1 MFTRIGRFFRAVFNS
16 ILGEA
21 ENQVPLAM
29 LEESTREMLDNLRS
43 LREATATTIAFETKA
58 KREQDMHNARIKNLE
73 RQAEEALKQGN
84 EKLARRALQLQVEA
98 RATAERAVATYKASK
113 ARADNARGKLKVE
126 EERIQGKIRQ
136 LGELKAIHAMNDAQ
150 RKMQSITDEYNIDG
164 AMNVFDKT
172 AGSIQEQA
180 DRLSAMDT
188 IAVSEGEELDRQLSA
203 ISQKTEVDSA
213 LDALKA
219 RIAAEAPP
227 AQQAAALERVGEL
240 EQAVSTTEPTGK
252 TLTRM
257 EYVRDWFADNLPK
270 LAGAVTGIVT
280 HPVVGKLVESA
291 GEGLVAEFR
300 RRFGQ
305 E

>member
-1 MFTRIGRFFRAVFNS
+1 MFTRIGRFFRAVFSS

-21 ENQVPLAM
+21 EAQVPVAM

-43 LREATATTIAFETKA
+43 LRDATATTIAFETKA
-58 KREQDMHNARIKNLE
+58 KRDMDMHNGRIKNLE

-98 RATAERAVATYKASK
+98 RATAERAQSTYKASK

-136 LGELKAIHAMNDAQ
+136 LGELKAIHSMNDAQ
-150 RKMQSITDEYNIDG
+150 RRMQSITDEYNIDG

-188 IAVSEGEELDRQLSA
+188 IAVSEGEDLDRQLAA

-213 LDALKA
+213 LEAMKA
-219 RIAAEAPP
+219 R
-227 AQQAAALERVGEL
+227 L
-240 EQAVSTTEPTGK
+240 
-252 TLTRM
+252 
-257 EYVRDWFADNLPK
+257 
-270 LAGAVTGIVT
+270 
-280 HPVVGKLVESA
+280 
-291 GEGLVAEFR
+291 GEGGTSSPAPAKQKDKISSAFE
-300 RRFGQ
+300 